1 MIVFMLILLL
11 FVVLLLFFRF
21 CFIFCSFFCSFFCC
35 FVFCFFLV
43 LLFSVC
49 PHRVVCIFLISNGE
63 RVFAFTFYALVFFL
77 NHPSPTHS
85 PPLVRLL
92 PMFKQWTPRLTASS
106 TGRVLKFACFIC
118 HFVFLFVFCCL
129 MLLPLLL
136 LLLLLF
142 VVAFLKTPCWPLF
155 NFSPFA
161 FAVLSTFMRLYCFA
175 FPWQNLH
182 AKTMKMVS

>member
-21 CFIFCSFFCSFFCC
+21 CFIFCSFFCC

-77 NHPSPTHS
+77 NPP
-85 PPLVRLL
+85 PPLTPPPRPLTTHVQAKDSTLNSIIHGACSEICMFYMPFRL
-92 PMFKQWTPRLTASS
+92 P
-106 TGRVLKFACFIC
+106 
-118 HFVFLFVFCCL
+118 FC
-129 MLLPLLL
+129 LLL
-136 LLLLLF
+136 SD
-142 VVAFLKTPCWPLF
+142 VVASAIAVVVIICCGLF
-155 NFSPFA
+155 KDSMLA
-161 FAVLSTFMRLYCFA
+161 AL
-175 FPWQNLH
+175 
-182 AKTMKMVS
+182 

>member
-1 MIVFMLILLL
+1 M
-11 FVVLLLFFRF
+11 
-21 CFIFCSFFCSFFCC
+21 
-35 FVFCFFLV
+35 

-49 PHRVVCIFLISNGE
+49 PHRVVCIFLISIGE

-77 NHPSPTHS
+77 SQPNATS
-85 PPLVRLL
+85 PPPPHSLFRLL
-92 PMFKQWTPRLTASS
+92 AMFKQRTPRLTASS

-129 MLLPLLL
+129 MLLPLPLL

-161 FAVLSTFMRLYCFA
+161 FAVLSTFMRRYCFA
-175 FPWQNLH
+175 FPWRNLH

>member
-11 FVVLLLFFRF
+11 FVVLFLFFRF
-21 CFIFCSFFCSFFCC
+21 FFIYCSFFLLFCFLFFLCCC
-35 FVFCFFLV
+35 F
-43 LLFSVC
+43 LFA
-49 PHRVVCIFLISNGE
+49 LI
-63 RVFAFTFYALVFFL
+63 ALCVFFL
-77 NHPSPTHS
+77 FRMASGYLHLLFMPLFFFSANLT
-85 PPLVRLL
+85 PPLPPHSLYRLL
-92 PMFKQWTPRLTASS
+92 AMFKQRTLRLTASS

-129 MLLPLLL
+129 MLLPLPLL
-136 LLLLLF
+136 LLVLLF

-175 FPWQNLH
+175 FP
-182 AKTMKMVS
+182 